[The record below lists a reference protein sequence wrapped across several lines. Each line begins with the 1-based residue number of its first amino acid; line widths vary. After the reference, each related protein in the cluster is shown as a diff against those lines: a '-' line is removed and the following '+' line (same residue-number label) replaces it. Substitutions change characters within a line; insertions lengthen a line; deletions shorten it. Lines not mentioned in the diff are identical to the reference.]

1 MTKIKP
7 YKSSGESKKKQVK
20 TMFDN
25 IAGNYDRMNKLITFG
40 MDIKWRKNV
49 YKLVNKNHP
58 TSILDIAT
66 GTGDMLLL
74 YAKTDASKIVGA
86 DISDGML
93 SVANQKI
100 KKHSLENRISLEL
113 CDAEHLS
120 FEDTTFD
127 AVSVTYGIRNFEDL
141 EKGLKEILRVLND
154 NGTCVILETSVP
166 DRFPFKQG
174 YHFYTKRIMP
184 IWGKLFSKDKKAY
197 SYLSDSALD
206 FPYGKKL
213 QVILERV
220 GFKEVEIM
228 PQAQGISTIYTAR
241 KK

>member
-7 YKSSGESKKKQVK
+7 YSTSEESKKSQVT
-20 TMFDN
+20 TMFNN

-49 YKLVNKNHP
+49 CRLIDQQNPKN
-58 TSILDIAT
+58 ILDIAT

-74 YAKTDASKIVGA
+74 YSKTSVHKIVGA
-86 DISDGML
+86 DISEGML
-93 SVANQKI
+93 AVANEKI
-100 KKHSLENRISLEL
+100 KKRNLQNKISLEL
-113 CDAEHLS
+113 CDAEHLNFKDDS
-120 FEDTTFD
+120 FD

-141 EKGLKEILRVLND
+141 EKGLSEILRVLND
-154 NGTCVILETSVP
+154 NGICVILETSVP
-166 DRFPFKQG
+166 EKFPFKQG

-206 FPYGKKL
+206 FPYGRAL
-213 QVILERV
+213 QIILERV
-220 GFKEVEIM
+220 GFQNVEII
-228 PQAQGISTIYTAR
+228 PQAQGISTIYVAQ
-241 KK
+241 KG

>member
-49 YKLVNKNHP
+49 FNLIKENAP
-58 TSILDIAT
+58 SSILDIAT

-74 YAKTDASKIVGA
+74 FAKTNASKIVGA

-93 SVANQKI
+93 AVADKKI
-100 KKHSLENRISLEL
+100 KKHDLEERVSLEL
-113 CDAEHLS
+113 CDAEHLN
-120 FEDTTFD
+120 FEDNSFD
-127 AVSVTYGIRNFEDL
+127 AVTVTYGIRNFEDL
-141 EKGLKEILRVLND
+141 EKGLSEILRVLND
-154 NGTCVILETSVP
+154 KGQCVILETSVP
-166 DRFPFKQG
+166 EHFPFKQG
-174 YHFYTKRIMP
+174 YHFYTKRVMP

-206 FPYGKKL
+206 FPYGKKM
-213 QVILERV
+213 QIILERV
-220 GFKEVEIM
+220 GFKDVEII
-228 PQAQGISTIYTAR
+228 PQAQGISTIYVA